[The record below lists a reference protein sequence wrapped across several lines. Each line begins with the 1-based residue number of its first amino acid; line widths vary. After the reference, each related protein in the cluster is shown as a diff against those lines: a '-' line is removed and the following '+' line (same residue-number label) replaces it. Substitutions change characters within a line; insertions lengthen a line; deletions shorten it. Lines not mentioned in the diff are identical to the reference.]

1 MVRYIIDTNG
11 LISFV
16 TDRSSEQQKKIATYF
31 AKAADG
37 ECSIVLA
44 GITVAEFVYV
54 LEKVYKRSSDE
65 TASLLN
71 AFLSTPGFDIV
82 PTFDLKGILTL
93 WPKKVPDFGDAA
105 VAAIAAL
112 YSFTVLT
119 FDRHM
124 GKQLERLQIPCV
136 LLS

>member
-16 TDRSSEQQKKIATYF
+16 TDRSLEQQKKIGTYF
-31 AKAADG
+31 AQAADG
-37 ECSIVLA
+37 ECGIVLA
-44 GITVAEFVYV
+44 GITVSEFVYV

-65 TASLLN
+65 TAGLLN

-82 PTFDLKGILTL
+82 PMFDLKGILAL

-105 VAAIAAL
+105 IAAIAAF

-119 FDRHM
+119 FDRPL
-124 GKQLERLQIPCV
+124 GKQLERLHIPRVV
-136 LLS
+136 L